1 MSSPASRR
9 QNTPIR
15 SFPCSPVSPGSSD
28 RVAFMALVA
37 GAVAI
42 AFAPVLVRLSE
53 LGPTATAFYRLALAL
68 PLLWL
73 WAGGMARD
81 RAERVRPTS
90 NWGLWGLALAGLF
103 FAADL
108 AVWHWSIYHTSVANA
123 TLLANLAPIFVTLGG
138 WVLFAERVSRRF
150 LLALALGILGIAVL
164 MGDSIQLGTDQL
176 LGDALGL
183 LTALFYGAYILTVS
197 RLRRRFTTATI
208 MAWSGTV
215 TAVVLLPLAVLS
227 GESML
232 ATTVYGWT
240 VLLILAW
247 LSHAGGQSL
256 IAYALAHLPAAF
268 SSLSL
273 LLQPVIAALL
283 AWVLL
288 AEPLRPVQT
297 LGAVTVIAA
306 IALARRGQARVR

>member
-1 MSSPASRR
+1 M
-9 QNTPIR
+9 TPVPR
-15 SFPCSPVSPGSSD
+15 D
-28 RVAFMALVA
+28 RLAFTALVA

-42 AFAPVLVRLSE
+42 AFAPIFVRLSE

-73 WAGGMARD
+73 WVGRERRVKREQRRPSSRRD
-81 RAERVRPTS
+81 AFH
-90 NWGLWGLALAGLF
+90 LALAGLF

-108 AVWHWSIYHTSVANA
+108 AVWHWSIYFTSVANA
-123 TLLANLAPIFVTLGG
+123 TLLANFAPIFVTLGA
-138 WVLFAERVSRRF
+138 WSLFGERYTKRF
-150 LLALALGILGIAVL
+150 LLALVLGILGVIVL
-164 MGDSIQLGTDQL
+164 MGDSIQLGTRHL

-183 LTALFYGAYILTVS
+183 LTAVFYGAYILSVS
-197 RLRRRFTTATI
+197 HLRRRFSTATI

-215 TAVVLLPLAVLS
+215 TALALLPLALLS
-227 GESML
+227 GESL
-232 ATTVYGWT
+232 FPITLFGWS
-240 VLLILAW
+240 VLLALAW
-247 LSHAGGQSL
+247 FSHAGGQSL

-288 AEPLRPVQT
+288 AETLRPVQSF
-297 LGAVTVIAA
+297 GAATVVIA
-306 IALARRGQARVR
+306 IALARTGRQKKTPK